1 MPLHEFAHA
10 FVANLCGDR
19 TSKMLGRVSFNPI
32 RHIDPIGASLI
43 LLVGFGWAKPVPV
56 NVNNMRKPRLHSAL
70 VAIAGP
76 LSNLIVAV
84 IASFIYVTIMFNIY
98 AGNISDTKLIGFIQT
113 FFSYLIIINIS
124 LAVFNL
130 LPIPPLDGSKVLY
143 ACLPNRILYKIQPY
157 EIYISM
163 GLMILCLVGVLSKP
177 LNYLCSA
184 VSNGILNFS
193 IDIVGKFF

>member
-1 MPLHEFAHA
+1 
-10 FVANLCGDR
+10 
-19 TSKMLGRVSFNPI
+19 
-32 RHIDPIGASLI
+32 
-43 LLVGFGWAKPVPV
+43 
-56 NVNNMRKPRLHSAL
+56 
-70 VAIAGP
+70 
-76 LSNLIVAV
+76 
-84 IASFIYVTIMFNIY
+84 MFNIY